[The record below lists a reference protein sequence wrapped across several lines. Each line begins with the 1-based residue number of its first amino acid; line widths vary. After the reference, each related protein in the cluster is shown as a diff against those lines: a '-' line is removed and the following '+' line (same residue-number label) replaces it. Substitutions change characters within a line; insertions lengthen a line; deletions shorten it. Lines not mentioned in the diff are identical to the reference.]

1 MPSWPPAYAYAHCLW
16 ATYCLWVLHWWPWS
30 RVFFSTY
37 DFVWS
42 KIRKSLQMHIRQKNW
57 LKYIDCAE
65 LKKITITNFYKLF
78 DLFFSVRQ
86 VLQILLLLLLFD
98 FEKNEVNSTSILLI
112 LFFTSLPH
120 SFKWKIKL
128 FFKEQVVFF
137 GRFHYN
143 NPDVYPRISSRIQS
157 PMDHNLN
164 CFPFKRNASS
174 MLLFFNFA
182 ILLLG

>member
-1 MPSWPPAYAYAHCLW
+1 
-16 ATYCLWVLHWWPWS
+16 
-30 RVFFSTY
+30 
-37 DFVWS
+37 
-42 KIRKSLQMHIRQKNW
+42 MHIRQKNW

-120 SFKWKIKL
+120 SFK
-128 FFKEQVVFF
+128 
-137 GRFHYN
+137 
-143 NPDVYPRISSRIQS
+143 
-157 PMDHNLN
+157 
-164 CFPFKRNASS
+164 
-174 MLLFFNFA
+174 
-182 ILLLG
+182 